1 MKTRCDNVKLV
12 GYAASFKDLFGLWPA
27 TAGNDFFIR
36 HRQRETEDDMRL
48 LLVIDHRMEAMR
60 AINRDQKTVKQPV
73 GPAY

>member
-1 MKTRCDNVKLV
+1 MPLLSRIFL
-12 GYAASFKDLFGLWPA
+12 AFDL
-27 TAGNDFFIR
+27 AGNDFFIR